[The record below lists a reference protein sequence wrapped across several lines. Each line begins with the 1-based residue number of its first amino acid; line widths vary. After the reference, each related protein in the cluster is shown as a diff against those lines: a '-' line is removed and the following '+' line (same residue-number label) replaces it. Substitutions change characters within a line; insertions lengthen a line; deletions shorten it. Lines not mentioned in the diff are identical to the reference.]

1 MKFTYEK
8 ISDDAYAVFDG
19 DKQHCAVF
27 NYVDTPDHNLPT
39 GVHLDI
45 SITPSLE
52 VEKLFL
58 GGATA
63 KEIDYLAGI
72 FSFVLNTVLK
82 FADDKGLALCLIY
95 SSDRWNSLAYSGLAK
110 RLNPKQYDVKIFGVG
125 RWIEIWLKN
134 HKRSG
139 KKS

>member
-72 FSFVLNTVLK
+72 FSFVPEHG
-82 FADDKGLALCLIY
+82 AEIRRRQGAGALPHLLLRPVEQPCLFRAGEAAEPQAIRCQNFWRRPM
-95 SSDRWNSLAYSGLAK
+95 D
-110 RLNPKQYDVKIFGVG
+110 
-125 RWIEIWLKN
+125 
-134 HKRSG
+134 
-139 KKS
+139 